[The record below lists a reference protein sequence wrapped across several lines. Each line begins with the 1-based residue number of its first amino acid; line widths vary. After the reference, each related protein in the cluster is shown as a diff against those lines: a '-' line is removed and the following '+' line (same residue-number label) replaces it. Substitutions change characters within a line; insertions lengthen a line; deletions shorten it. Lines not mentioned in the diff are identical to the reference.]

1 MRTTSAESPA
11 ARLRPRGTRGLQSQR
26 DDRERR
32 ARAGASL
39 GAVVPIDEIIRAAG
53 GPAVATVITAI
64 LGAIAPVTVWIHN
77 RAKLRLQ
84 ERADEQKLKLREQAQ
99 EHKIVTGYLDRALDP
114 TVPLAIRQQLLRFL
128 STSAKDGRQL
138 ETWAAAELKRVDAVV
153 EGLDRGVVEAERALH
168 AAKTAQAVK
177 EAEARLAAAVKRKR
191 TALEPAVRPP
201 PTAAALKAGLYSGSK
216 GSLVGIDMHGQD
228 LAGAELLL
236 TNLRGANFREA
247 DLTRAHFGDA
257 DVRGADFSSAKLRR
271 RHNVARRLRSRRSGS
286 SSRGRERTGARSRRC
301 AGSRDAAACAGRGR
315 PNQRERRRIALT
327 RPSPMVMASHALPA
341 RVGCPTMRWPAATA
355 AATTARLD
363 T

>member
-201 PTAAALKAGLYSGSK
+201 PTAAALTPGFYSGSK

-257 DVRGADFSSAKLRR
+257 DVRGADFSSAKLVRAYL
-271 RHNVARRLRSRRSGS
+271 ARTDARGAVLRGANL
-286 SSRGRERTGARSRRC
+286 RGANFYQACLEGADLTGAEIEG
-301 AGSRDAAACAGRGR
+301 A
-315 PNQRERRRIALT
+315 
-327 RPSPMVMASHALPA
+327 
-341 RVGCPTMRWPAATA
+341 
-355 AATTARLD
+355 
-363 T
+363 